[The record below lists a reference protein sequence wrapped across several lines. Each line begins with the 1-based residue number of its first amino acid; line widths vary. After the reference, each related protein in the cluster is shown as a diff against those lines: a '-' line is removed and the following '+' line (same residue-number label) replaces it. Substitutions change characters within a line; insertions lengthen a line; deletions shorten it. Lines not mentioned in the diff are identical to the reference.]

1 MQGIK
6 IEISAR
12 HVHLTQHDLEQLFGD
27 GYQLTPEKELSQPG
41 QFASSEVLTLVG
53 PKRQLENVRVLGP
66 CRNLTQIEISK
77 TDSYALGITAPIR
90 LSGKIIGSG
99 ALKLVGPKGELELKE
114 GAIVAKRHIHMN
126 PTQAQKLGVTNS
138 QNVKV
143 EIEGQRAMIFDQ
155 VEIRIDEN
163 FDLAMHIDTDEAN
176 AAGIDKQGSGNIV
189 G

>member
-1 MQGIK
+1 MNEIK

-12 HVHLTQHDLEQLFGD
+12 HVHLTQQNLEQLFGE

-41 QFASSEVLTLVG
+41 QYASTDAITIVG
-53 PKRQLENVRVLGP
+53 PKRQIENVRVLGP
-66 CRNLTQIEISK
+66 CRNFTQIEISK
-77 TDSYALGITAPIR
+77 TDSYSLGITAPVR

-99 ALKLVGPKGELELKE
+99 AIKLIGPKGEVELKE

-126 PTQAQKLGVTNS
+126 PTQAQKLGVTNG

-143 EIEGQRAMIFDQ
+143 AVEGPRAIVFDQ
-155 VEIRIDEN
+155 VEVRVDEN
-163 FDLAMHIDTDEAN
+163 FDLSMHLDTDEAN
-176 AAGIDKQGSGNIV
+176 AAGVEKLGSGVIV